1 MGNSVSEL
9 LSSTYDYLNR
19 PAQDKL
25 SLGLALPMLL
35 RSIDF
40 FLIDL
45 QIGDENFLLKSF
57 TFIPSSKDADIV
69 TAPGYS
75 VPVLM
80 EVRDANSTS
89 ESDWRG
95 IITANA
101 SDIQTLAVD
110 GVKAVAFYGQAYQPM
125 MRWTF
130 DPVNDWQVEAR
141 LWYEP
146 IAVGP
151 TSLTESPKLSQAFT
165 AMIAL
170 HCARSCAPYCMDKD
184 EAEAL
189 GGFLTIQLKEWET
202 KWKMWINVDR
212 NQVVVQKADWRGNR
226 RRALNRRT
234 IGW

>member
-1 MGNSVSEL
+1 MGNSISEL
-9 LSSTYDYLNR
+9 LSSAYDYLNR
-19 PAQDKL
+19 PGQDKL

-35 RSIDF
+35 RSIDY

-45 QIGDENFLLKSF
+45 QISDENFLLKQFSF
-57 TFIPSSKDADIV
+57 TPTSKDDDVVA
-69 TAPGYS
+69 APGFS
-75 VPVLM
+75 VPVMM
-80 EVRDANSTS
+80 EVRDTNSTS
-89 ESDWRG
+89 DSDWRS

-101 SDIQTLAVD
+101 SDIQALARD
-110 GVKAVAFYGQAYQPM
+110 GVRAVAFYGQAYQPM

-130 DPVNDWQVEAR
+130 DPVNDWQIEAR

-146 IAVGP
+146 IAAGP

-170 HCARSCAPYCMDKD
+170 HCARSCAPYCMAKD

-189 GGFLTIQLKEWET
+189 GAFLTIQLKEWEA
-202 KWKMWINVDR
+202 KWKMWVSVDR

-226 RRALNRRT
+226 RRLVGNQR
-234 IGW
+234 WW